1 MPLHRVHVGNKFL
14 QEYASLQGPAIMGEI
29 RQLAPALEG
38 LRMLHLSA
46 TAYGG
51 GVAEIMYTLVPLL
64 RDAGIDCEWRIMQ
77 GEPAFFDATKAIHN
91 GLQGDPRGL
100 TPEQVDVFLRT
111 NQENARQLL
120 DDDVDT
126 FDVIVVHDPQPA
138 FVPRHLGDVG
148 AHLVWRCHIDLSTPN
163 PAVLDVLAP
172 ALAGYDAAI
181 FHLPEFVPGGVA
193 LRQPITWPPAID
205 PLAPKNMALA
215 REDAAFITRQFGL
228 DVERPS
234 MLQVSRFD
242 PWKDPLGVI
251 DAYRQVRRDVP
262 ALQLALVGAM
272 AHDDP
277 EGLAVYQECLAH
289 ADRDPEHH
297 HPVQHGQRR
306 RGRGQRVPVPRR
318 RRGAEVAA
326 GGLRPDRERGPVEGP
341 ADRRRRVGGIRL
353 QIEQGV
359 TGWLVDSPESC
370 AEAASRC
377 CGIPTTR
384 T

>member
-1 MPLHRVHVGNKFL
+1 M
-14 QEYASLQGPAIMGEI
+14 
-29 RQLAPALEG
+29 
-38 LRMLHLSA
+38 
-46 TAYGG
+46 
-51 GVAEIMYTLVPLL
+51 
-64 RDAGIDCEWRIMQ
+64 
-77 GEPAFFDATKAIHN
+77 
-91 GLQGDPRGL
+91 
-100 TPEQVDVFLRT
+100 
-111 NQENARQLL
+111 
-120 DDDVDT
+120 
-126 FDVIVVHDPQPA
+126 
-138 FVPRHLGDVG
+138 PRHLGDVG

-163 PAVLDVLAP
+163 AAVLDLLAP

-181 FHLPEFVPGGVA
+181 FHLPEFVPAGVA

-262 ALQLALVGAM
+262 ELQLALVGAM

-289 ADRDPEHH
+289 ADRDPNIIILSNMDNVGAVEVNAFQCLADVV
-297 HPVQHGQRR
+297 VQKSLREGFGLTVSEALWK
-306 RGRGQRVPVPRR
+306 GRPTVG
-318 RRGAEVAA
+318 GA
-326 GGLRPDRERGPVEGP
+326 
-341 ADRRRRVGGIRL
+341 VGGIRL

-370 AEAASRC
+370 AEACLEVLRDPDEAHRIALGGQGARAAQLPDPAPGAGLAAAVDGAARGHDVRRGARPDRAGAVVSAGPRRRLLVASNR
-377 CGIPTTR
+377 GPVSYGREGGQR
-384 T
+384 TVRRGGGGLVTALAGLVAAHDVTWIAAAIWPR